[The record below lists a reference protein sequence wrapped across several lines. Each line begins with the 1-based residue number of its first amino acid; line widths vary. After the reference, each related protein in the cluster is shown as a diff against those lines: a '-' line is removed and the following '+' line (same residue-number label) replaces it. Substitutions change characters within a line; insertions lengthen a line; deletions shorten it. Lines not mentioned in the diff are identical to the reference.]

1 MRAGKV
7 MADADV
13 AEAHFHRAKG
23 YSHEAVKIFMP
34 AGAAEPVYAPY
45 TEHYPPD
52 ERAARFW
59 LMNRQRHLW
68 TERREFTG
76 KDGEPLFDRLMN
88 MTDAQRIAEAALVLE
103 QFKEQVRIAREAGE
117 FDRLKTGVID
127 GEATEVVEEK

>member
-1 MRAGKV
+1 MSSFSARASP
-7 MADADV
+7 
-13 AEAHFHRAKG
+13 E
-23 YSHEAVKIFMP
+23 
-34 AGAAEPVYAPY
+34 GAAPRTRV
-45 TEHYPPD
+45 PPD

-103 QFKEQVRIAREAGE
+103 EFKEQVRIAREAGE
-117 FDRLKTGVID
+117 FDRLVIE
-127 GEATEVVEEK
+127 GKAEEVEE